1 MVDHDDGSVAGKI
14 HHSSYRLQWNLR
26 GPNQKERVER
36 ERGEGRWSKVNENKQ
51 CKYTFINCLCS

>member
-1 MVDHDDGSVAGKI
+1 MVDQDDGSVAGKI

-36 ERGEGRWSKVNENKQ
+36 EKGGGSVEQGK
-51 CKYTFINCLCS
+51 